1 MIAIV
6 RKRIY
11 FPYGKKLIYRSH

>member
-11 FPYGKKLIYRSH
+11 FPYGKN